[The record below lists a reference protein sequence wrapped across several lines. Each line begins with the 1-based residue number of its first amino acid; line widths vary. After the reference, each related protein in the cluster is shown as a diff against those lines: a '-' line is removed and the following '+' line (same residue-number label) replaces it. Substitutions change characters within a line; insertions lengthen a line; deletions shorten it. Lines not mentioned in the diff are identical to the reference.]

1 MYWRDVTWKWTLDTV
16 DLRYYSEQPIHP
28 PSFLIITHIFW
39 DTFTSH
45 GDKPSCIEETTYN
58 LCFGDPLCRRLQK
71 LVGNN
76 KPVLGVCVET
86 KIFLFRPLE
95 EQRNFKMYAKR
106 DSKAAS
112 IFPPLGIEC
121 SRCAHRWDVLLCSE
135 ESTAWVTDKN
145 FGSLPLQTLVYN
157 DLSERHQELL
167 VILGIRTCLL
177 NLPTFER

>member
-71 LVGNN
+71 LVGND
-76 KPVLGVCVET
+76 
-86 KIFLFRPLE
+86 KIFQEGDEWAFL
-95 EQRNFKMYAKR
+95 
-106 DSKAAS
+106 SWG
-112 IFPPLGIEC
+112 LGRGGYVG
-121 SRCAHRWDVLLCSE
+121 SSQARW
-135 ESTAWVTDKN
+135 A
-145 FGSLPLQTLVYN
+145 
-157 DLSERHQELL
+157 
-167 VILGIRTCLL
+167 
-177 NLPTFER
+177 